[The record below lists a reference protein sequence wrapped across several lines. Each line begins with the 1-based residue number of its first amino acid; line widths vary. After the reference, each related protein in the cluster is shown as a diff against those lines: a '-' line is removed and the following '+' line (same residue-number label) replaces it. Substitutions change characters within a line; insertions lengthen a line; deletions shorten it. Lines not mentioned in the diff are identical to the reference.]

1 MTEHPAR
8 AEAEPWPGRAGGGAP
23 DLDWR
28 DGVPVARRFGD
39 PYFSLQGGAAETAHV
54 FLAGTGLP
62 GRLRPGFRILE
73 LGFGTGLNLLVTLR
87 AFRAAGA
94 PGPLRFTSFEA
105 FPMAPGDRA
114 RALGAFPD
122 LAAEAAE
129 LTEALARP
137 GPWAFAGGLALE
149 VIEGDARATL
159 PAWRG
164 EADAVFL
171 DGFAPA
177 RNPELWE
184 APLLAAV
191 AARMAPGA
199 RLATYSAAGSVR
211 RALEAAG
218 LRVERRPGFGRK
230 RHMTVAWG
238 PGAGGAP

>member
-1 MTEHPAR
+1 MTEPVR
-8 AEAEPWPGRAGGGAP
+8 EPKAEPGAAMTSEI
-23 DLDWR
+23 DWQ

-39 PYFSLQGGAAETAHV
+39 PYFSREGGAAETAHV

-62 GRLRPGFRILE
+62 ERFRPGFRILE

-87 AFRAAGA
+87 AFRRAGA

-105 FPMAPGDRA
+105 FPLAPADRA
-114 RALGAFPD
+114 RALEAFPD

-129 LTEALARP
+129 LAQALAGP
-137 GPWAFAGGLALE
+137 GPWTFAGGLMLE

-159 PAWRG
+159 PAWEGR
-164 EADAVFL
+164 ADAVFL

-184 APLLAAV
+184 PALLAAV
-191 AARMAPGA
+191 AARMGPGA

-218 LRVERRPGFGRK
+218 LAVERRPGFGRK
-230 RHMTVAWG
+230 RHMTVAW
-238 PGAGGAP
+238 A